1 MIMKTDKIAEDL
13 RKLTLSTE
21 FSYEEFKKIIQQNDL
36 QSGVILDN
44 LMKDCHIKPVGK
56 SGFVVVHGKERK
68 ELIVKRIGACEVKIR
83 EWYGL
88 LTHLKEL

>member
-1 MIMKTDKIAEDL
+1 MKTDEIAKDL

-21 FSYEEFKKIIQQNDL
+21 FTYEEFKKIIQQNDL

-44 LMKDCHIKPVGK
+44 LMKDCHIKPAGDK
-56 SGFVVVHGKERK
+56 GFVVVHGKERK
-68 ELIVKRIGACEVKIR
+68 ELIALRIKACEQKIR

>member
-1 MIMKTDKIAEDL
+1 METKKIASDL

-21 FSYEEFKKIIQQNDL
+21 FSFEEFRKIIQQDEM
-36 QSGVILDN
+36 QSGVILDS
-44 LMKDCHIKPVGK
+44 LMRDCHIKPKGK
-56 SGFVVVHGKERK
+56 GFVVVHGKERK
-68 ELIVKRIGACEVKIR
+68 ELIAQRVKACETKIW